1 MSRLLT
7 PLPSGAPPCPDVDAV
22 WGCGRALCSRQDVAF
37 SGYKVAHP
45 LDREV
50 QLSVIGT
57 GNPAQAVAECCAA
70 LTAELRRFREGLE

>member
-1 MSRLLT
+1 
-7 PLPSGAPPCPDVDAV
+7 
-22 WGCGRALCSRQDVAF
+22 
-37 SGYKVAHP
+37 VAHP